1 VTEKVDT
8 NSKEQIPVFHG
19 QRLVQ
24 VQQAAAAAAAVVCK
38 STVKHGSKPP
48 SDLCENPDD

>member
-24 VQQAAAAAAAVVCK
+24 VQQAAAAAVVCK

>member
-19 QRLVQ
+19 QRIVQ
-24 VQQAAAAAAAVVCK
+24 VQQAAAAVVCK